1 MSKGRSP
8 KSRKS
13 RESPENNQKPNP
25 DSHRDESPKSEEG
38 KSELKNSAIDIP
50 QSELKNSEIEHPT
63 SEIKNKSDPD
73 SYRDENPNSEI
84 KMEVHHHPEVEKK
97 GLKEYLLEGL
107 MIFIAVMM
115 GFFAESARESLSE
128 HSRAKEYAATL
139 YSDLKADT
147 VSLHKFLRRID
158 FGANNV
164 DTLMQLLSA
173 NDPKDVPSG
182 KLYWYGLFG
191 GMQLAFVPHDATL
204 LEMKSSGSLR
214 FFTNPAVNRMVAEY
228 DQRLQFFK
236 SILEDDQGL
245 YTEVR
250 KTKALLFN
258 FKYND
263 AANTVTQ
270 RIYIKYNRAIV
281 DSFIRTNPPLL
292 STDKVVF
299 NQFVELVR
307 SRFLRTD
314 AQDADSLKHH
324 AVLLIGALKKEYK
337 LED

>member
-1 MSKGRSP
+1 MSKERSP
-8 KSRKS
+8 KVRKS
-13 RESPENNQKPNP
+13 ESPEDSLKPDP
-25 DSHRDESPKSEEG
+25 DSCREESPKSGEENSAIDVSHS
-38 KSELKNSAIDIP
+38 KINISDIEHPNSEIQTNSAIDIP
-50 QSELKNSEIEHPT
+50 H
-63 SEIKNKSDPD
+63 SEIKT
-73 SYRDENPNSEI
+73 
-84 KMEVHHHPEVEKK
+84 MEVHHHPEVEKK

>member
-1 MSKGRSP
+1 MNKGRSP
-8 KSRKS
+8 RVRKS
-13 RESPENNQKPNP
+13 ESPEEVKGERLKAKGKNAAQFAPIKN
-25 DSHRDESPKSEEG
+25 KSEIEHPKLALERNE
-38 KSELKNSAIDIP
+38 KSEIKN
-50 QSELKNSEIEHPT
+50 KSEIEHPT
-63 SEIKNKSDPD
+63 SEIKN
-73 SYRDENPNSEI
+73 
-84 KMEVHHHPEVEKK
+84 MEVHHHPEVEKK
-97 GLKEYLLEGL
+97 GFKEYILEGL
-107 MIFIAVMM
+107 MIFLAVTM
-115 GFFAESARESLSE
+115 GFFAESLRETISE
-128 HSRAKEYAATL
+128 HSRAHEYATTL

-147 VSLHKFLRRID
+147 VSLDKFLKRVD
-158 FGANNV
+158 FAAANV

-173 NDPKDVPSG
+173 NEPKDVPSG

-191 GMQLAFVPHDATL
+191 GIQLGFAPHDATL

-214 FFTNPAVNRMVAEY
+214 FFTKPAINRMVAEY

-236 SILEDDQGL
+236 ATLVNEQGI

-270 RIYIKYNRAIV
+270 RIYIKYNRPAI
-281 DSFIRTNPPLL
+281 DSFIRTNPPML

-307 SRFLRTD
+307 SRFLRNQ
-314 AQDADSLKHH
+314 AQYADSLRHH
-324 AVLLIGALKKEYK
+324 AVVLLGALKKEYG
-337 LED
+337 LEDE

>member
-8 KSRKS
+8 KVRKS
-13 RESPENNQKPNP
+13 ESPEDNLKPEA
-25 DSHRDESPKSEEG
+25 ESPKSVEN
-38 KSELKNSAIDIP
+38 K
-50 QSELKNSEIEHPT
+50 SEIEHLT
-63 SEIKNKSDPD
+63 SEIDT
-73 SYRDENPNSEI
+73 
-84 KMEVHHHPEVEKK
+84 MEVHHHPEVEKK
-97 GLKEYLLEGL
+97 GIKEYLLEGL
-107 MIFIAVMM
+107 MIFLAVTM
-115 GFFAESARESLSE
+115 GFFAESLRESISE
-128 HSRAKEYAATL
+128 HNRAHEYATTL

-147 VSLHKFLRRID
+147 VSLDKFLKRVD
-158 FGANNV
+158 FGAANV

-191 GMQLAFVPHDATL
+191 GLQLVFAPHDATL

-214 FFTNPAVNRMVAEY
+214 FFTKPAINRMVAEY

-236 SILEDDQGL
+236 STLENEQGI

-263 AANTVTQ
+263 AANNVTQ
-270 RIYIKYNRAIV
+270 RIYIKYNRASI

-307 SRFLRTD
+307 SRFLKNE
-314 AQDADSLKHH
+314 AQYADSLRQH
-324 AVLLIGALKKEYK
+324 AVVLIGALKKQYK
-337 LED
+337 LEDE

>member
-1 MSKGRSP
+1 MAEEEEPKPGKVKAERLKAKGRKIVQVDPTENDATADSP
-8 KSRKS
+8 V
-13 RESPENNQKPNP
+13 N
-25 DSHRDESPKSEEG
+25 HRDRD
-38 KSELKNSAIDIP
+38 DIP
-50 QSELKNSEIEHPT
+50 QTALNKSDIEHP
-63 SEIKNKSDPD
+63 K
-73 SYRDENPNSEI
+73 SEI

-97 GLKEYLLEGL
+97 GFKEYLLEGL

-128 HSRAKEYAATL
+128 HNRAKEYAATL

-147 VSLHKFLRRID
+147 VSLDKFLKRID
-158 FGANNV
+158 FGASNV

-173 NDPKDVPSG
+173 NDPKDIPRG

-191 GMQLAFVPHDATL
+191 GMQLAFAPHDATL

-214 FFTNPAVNRMVAEY
+214 FFTKPAINRMVAEY
-228 DQRLQFFK
+228 DQRLQFFR
-236 SILEDDQGL
+236 SMLENEKGV

-270 RIYIKYNRAIV
+270 RIYVKYNRPVI

-292 STDKVVF
+292 STDKIVF

-307 SRFLRTD
+307 SRFLRNQ
-314 AQDADSLKHH
+314 AQYADSLRHH
-324 AVLLIGALKKEYK
+324 AVVLISALKKEYS
-337 LED
+337 LDDE

>member
-8 KSRKS
+8 KVRKS
-13 RESPENNQKPNP
+13 ESPEDSLKPEV
-25 DSHRDESPKSEEG
+25 ESPKSEKEN
-38 KSELKNSAIDIP
+38 NSA
-50 QSELKNSEIEHPT
+50 S
-63 SEIKNKSDPD
+63 D
-73 SYRDENPNSEI
+73 SYRDENPTSEI
-84 KMEVHHHPEVEKK
+84 NNKSEIEIPKSEIEELPTANSKLPTEPMEVHHHPEVEKK
-97 GLKEYLLEGL
+97 GLKEYVLEGL
-107 MIFIAVMM
+107 MIFLAVMM

-147 VSLHKFLRRID
+147 VTLDKFLKRVD
-158 FGANNV
+158 FGAANA

-191 GMQLAFVPHDATL
+191 GMQLAFAPHDATL

-214 FFTNPAVNRMVAEY
+214 FFTKPLINRMVAEY
-228 DQRLQFFK
+228 DQRSQFFK
-236 SILEDDQGL
+236 SMIQNDQGI

-250 KTKALLFN
+250 KTKALLYN

-263 AANTVTQ
+263 ATNTVVQ
-270 RIYIKYNRAIV
+270 RIYIKYNRPAI

-292 STDKVVF
+292 STDKVIF

-307 SRFLRTD
+307 SRFLKNQ
-314 AQDADSLKHH
+314 AGYADSLRHH
-324 AVLLIGALKKEYK
+324 ATVLIGALKKEYD
-337 LED
+337 LDDE

>member
-1 MSKGRSP
+1 MSEGEGGRKDGKSVSP
-8 KSRKS
+8 KVSLKS
-13 RESPENNQKPNP
+13 EVENPKLEEENNSAPN
-25 DSHRDESPKSEEG
+25 SYRDDIPNSEINT
-38 KSELKNSAIDIP
+38 SEINTSEIEHPNSEIQTNSAIDIP
-50 QSELKNSEIEHPT
+50 H
-63 SEIKNKSDPD
+63 SEIKT
-73 SYRDENPNSEI
+73 
-84 KMEVHHHPEVEKK
+84 MEVHHHPEVEKK
-97 GLKEYLLEGL
+97 GMKEYLLEGL

-128 HSRAKEYAATL
+128 HSRAKEYATTL

-158 FGANNV
+158 FGADNV

-270 RIYIKYNRAIV
+270 RIYIKYNRPII